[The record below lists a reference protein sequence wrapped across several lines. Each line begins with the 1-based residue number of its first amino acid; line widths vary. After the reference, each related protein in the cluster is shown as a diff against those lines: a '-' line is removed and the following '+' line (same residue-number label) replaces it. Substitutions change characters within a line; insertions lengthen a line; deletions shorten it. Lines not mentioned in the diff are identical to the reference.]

1 MTSTVMGEEVR
12 IVEKEGVKHK
22 NPIVVEGLPDV
33 GLVGTIAASYIVER
47 MGYKEIGYIE
57 SDLFPPVM
65 VVHEGKSK
73 NPLRIYGDESV
84 VVVLSEVAI
93 PVGAVYPLTEA
104 LADWVKEID
113 SKLVISMTGLP
124 ATNRIDIE
132 KPEVFAVGNSEEALK
147 ELKDK
152 QMELLEE
159 GFIAGPYAVMLREC
173 SKRKISAISLLAQCF
188 PVYPD
193 PGAAASAIE
202 SLDKFLKLGI
212 DVKELLEKGE
222 EIKLKARDLMRQTAL
237 SAPKMQKGVEQDMPI
252 MYR

>member
-57 SDLFPPVM
+57 SDLFPPIM

-73 NPLRIYGDESV
+73 NPLRIYGDEGV

-104 LADWVKEID
+104 LADWVKEIG

-132 KPEVFAVGNSEEALK
+132 KPEVFAVGNSEEALN

-173 SKRKISAISLLAQCF
+173 SKRKMSAISLLAQCF

-212 DVKELLEKGE
+212 DVKELLEKGA

-237 SAPKMQKGVEQDMPI
+237 SAPEMQKGAEQDMPI

>member
-57 SDLFPPVM
+57 SNLFPPVM

-73 NPLRIYGDESV
+73 NPLRIYGDEGV

-104 LADWVKEID
+104 LADWVKEIG

-132 KPEVFAVGNSEEALK
+132 KPEVFAVGNSEEALN

-159 GFIAGPYAVMLREC
+159 GFIAGPYAIMLREC
-173 SKRKISAISLLAQCF
+173 SKREISAISLLAQCF

-202 SLDKFLKLGI
+202 SLDTFLKLGI

-222 EIKLKARDLMRQTAL
+222 EIKLKARDLMRQTVL
-237 SAPKMQKGVEQDMPI
+237 SAPEMQKGVEQDMPI
-252 MYR
+252 MYH

>member
-22 NPIVVEGLPDV
+22 NPIVIEGLPDV

-73 NPLRIYGDESV
+73 NPLRIYGDEGV

-124 ATNRIDIE
+124 AANRIDIE
-132 KPEVFAVGNSEEALK
+132 KPEVFAVGNSEEALN

-173 SKRKISAISLLAQCF
+173 SKRKMSAISLLAQCF

-237 SAPKMQKGVEQDMPI
+237 SAPEMQKGVEQDMPI

>member
-1 MTSTVMGEEVR
+1 MTSTVMGDEVR
-12 IVEKEGVKHK
+12 IAEKEGVKHK
-22 NPIVVEGLPDV
+22 NPIVIEGLPDV

-73 NPLRIYGDESV
+73 NPLRIYGDEGV

-124 ATNRIDIE
+124 AANRVDIE
-132 KPEVFAVGNSEEALK
+132 KPEVFAVGNSEEALN

-173 SKRKISAISLLAQCF
+173 SKRKMSAISLLAQCF

-237 SAPKMQKGVEQDMPI
+237 SAPKMQKGVEQDIPI

>member
-12 IVEKEGVKHK
+12 IVEKEGVEHK
-22 NPIVVEGLPDV
+22 NPIVIEGLPDV

-65 VVHEGKSK
+65 VVHEGQSK
-73 NPLRIYGDESV
+73 NPLRIYGDECV

-124 ATNRIDIE
+124 AANRIDIE
-132 KPEVFAVGNSEEALK
+132 KPEVFAVGNSEEALN

-173 SKRKISAISLLAQCF
+173 SKRKMSAISLLAQCF

>member
-1 MTSTVMGEEVR
+1 MTSTGEEVR
-12 IVEKEGVKHK
+12 VVEKEGIEHK
-22 NPIVVEGLPDV
+22 NPVVIEGLPDV
-33 GLVGTIAASYIVER
+33 GLVGTIAVSYIVER

-65 VVHEGKSK
+65 VVHEGKLK

-93 PVGAVYPLTEA
+93 PPKAIYPLTGA
-104 LADWVKEID
+104 LANWVKEIGA
-113 SKLVISMTGLP
+113 KLVISVTGLP
-124 ATNRIDIE
+124 AGNRIDIE

-159 GFIAGPYAVMLREC
+159 GFIAGSYAIMLREC
-173 SKRKISAISLLAQCF
+173 GKRKLNAISLLAQCF

-202 SLDKFLKLGI
+202 SLEKFLKLGI

-222 EIKLKARDLMRQTAL
+222 EIKLKARDLMKQTAL
-237 SAPKMQKGVEQDMPI
+237 SAPEMQKGVEQDMPI